1 MKRDLLTS
9 ILALILLASSLAA
22 AAMCYK
28 FLKMAHQTR
37 ILQEKVVQANQARGL
52 FQNFAVELNE
62 YALRNPAINPLLDQM
77 GLRLRL
83 ISNNVPMTPTR

>member
-28 FLKMAHQTR
+28 FLKTAHFTR
-37 ILQEKVVQANQARGL
+37 VLQEQVVKANQDRVR
-52 FQNFAVELNE
+52 FQSFAVELNE
-62 YALRNPAINPLLDQM
+62 YAVRNPSINPLLDQM

-83 ISNNVPMTPTR
+83 VTNNIPAGGTR

>member
-9 ILALILLASSLAA
+9 ILALILLASSLAT

-28 FLKMAHQTR
+28 FLKMAQHTR
-37 ILQEKVVQANQARGL
+37 MLQEKVAQANQARPL

-62 YALRNPAINPLLDQM
+62 YALRNPAINPLLEQM

-83 ISNNVPMTPTR
+83 MSNNVPVGVTR

>member
-9 ILALILLASSLAA
+9 ILALVLLASSLAA

-28 FLKMAHQTR
+28 FLKLAQQARLM
-37 ILQEKVVQANQARGL
+37 QERVVQDNQRRAI

-77 GLRLRL
+77 GLKLRL
-83 ISNNVPMTPTR
+83 ISNNIPVGVAR